1 VNIRDPVIQ
10 QGWLARSTLLN
21 FRKSQR
27 IGTFLRD
34 NSVANAL
41 VEGEMIIPLPELTE
55 PFYEGSVQ
63 RLFAVPE
70 DDTIMVTQTTSRGS
84 VFDVG
89 ALFEIEGNDVNRAL
103 FRHIL
108 YSSMSDPK
116 VWRRVKA
123 AIEADPNLDP
133 AYRSELLS
141 GELEAYCEKGA
152 RTHHA
157 GMLDAVTGE
166 VIRNGVPENPSSCNV
181 VRKYQILKPVRSEF
195 LGAHLFDYSQF
206 PHEDGFVVPLE
217 YIVRFGITSASS
229 VYRKYEAMD
238 DKAKRA
244 FEQELGAT
252 KALEAWQYLDH
263 PIGDFTS
270 KFEPEDRMVSKQEAL
285 VMSGLSG
292 RQFIDSG
299 KLAILGAWVVRLLVE
314 EIGLLMWDIKWEFA
328 KDGEDLVF
336 VDTIDTDSFRATMF
350 LEIDGERFVNHY
362 NKQAMRDYFTL
373 LHANWISD
381 IKTAKALGQ
390 QEGIAFT
397 DLLVAGQAEGRY
409 AATPEV
415 EPAFLSIQQDK
426 MTAIREYMLG
436 NEAAE
441 DVKAKLEKAGRE
453 EIGFYREKGVMDG
466 FRKINGIS

>member
-1 VNIRDPVIQ
+1 MVIPQ
-10 QGWLARSTLLN
+10 S
-21 FRKSQR
+21 
-27 IGTFLRD
+27 
-34 NSVANAL
+34 AL
-41 VEGEMIIPLPELTE
+41 VE

-63 RLFAVPE
+63 RLFAVPG
-70 DDTIMVTQTTSRGS
+70 DDTVMVTQTTAKGS

-89 ALFEIEGNDVNRAL
+89 ALFEISGNDVNRAL
-103 FRHIL
+103 FRHVL
-108 YSSMSDPK
+108 YSKMADPE
-116 VWRRVKA
+116 VWKGVRS
-123 AIEADPNLDP
+123 AIEAAPDLSDD
-133 AYRSELLS
+133 YRNELIS
-141 GELEAYCEKGA
+141 GALEEACVRGA
-152 RTHHA
+152 KTHHE
-157 GMLDAVTGE
+157 GMLDAVSGE
-166 VIRNGVPENPSSCNV
+166 VARGSVPENPSSYNV

-206 PHEDGFVVPLE
+206 PREDGFVVPLE

-238 DKAKRA
+238 GKAKQA
-244 FEQELGAT
+244 FEQELGVT
-252 KALEAWQYLDH
+252 RPLEAWQYLEK

-292 RQFIDSG
+292 AQFVDSG
-299 KLAILGAWVVRLLVE
+299 KLAILGAWAVRQLVE

-328 KDGEDLVF
+328 KDGGDLVF

-350 LEIDGERFVNHY
+350 LDFEGERFVNHY

-373 LHANWISD
+373 LHGDWIED

-390 QEGIAFT
+390 QEGVAFT
-397 DLLVAGQAEGRY
+397 EILAAGQSEGKY

-415 EPAFLSIQQDK
+415 DAEFLRLQEQK
-426 MTAIREYMLG
+426 MIAIRDYMLG
-436 NEAAE
+436 EAEAG
-441 DVKAKLEKAGRE
+441 DVKELLVTAGTG
-453 EIGFYREKGVMDG
+453 EIGFYKAKAKLDG

>member
-1 VNIRDPVIQ
+1 
-10 QGWLARSTLLN
+10 
-21 FRKSQR
+21 
-27 IGTFLRD
+27 
-34 NSVANAL
+34 
-41 VEGEMIIPLPELTE
+41 MIIPTSALTE

-70 DDTIMVTQTTSRGS
+70 DDAGMVTQTTSRGS

-89 ALFEIEGNDVNRAL
+89 ALFEISGNDVNRGL
-103 FRHIL
+103 FRHVL
-108 YSSMSDPK
+108 YSTMSDPK
-116 VWRRVKA
+116 VWQKVKA
-123 AIEADPNLDP
+123 AIEVDA
-133 AYRSELLS
+133 
-141 GELEAYCEKGA
+141 ELEADYKQDLLTGILEEACEKGMK
-152 RTHHA
+152 THHE
-157 GMLDAVTGE
+157 GMLDAVSGE
-166 VIRNGVPENPSSCNV
+166 VVRGEVPANPSAYNV
-181 VRKYQILKPVRSEF
+181 VRKYQILQPTRSEF

-229 VYRKYEAMD
+229 VYRKYQAMD
-238 DKAKRA
+238 EKSRQA
-244 FEQELGAT
+244 FEHELGAT
-252 KALEAWQYLDH
+252 RPLEAWQYLEK

-292 RQFIDSG
+292 QQFVDSG
-299 KLAILGAWVVRLLVE
+299 KLAILGAWAVRQLVE

-328 KDGEDLVF
+328 KDGDDLVF

-350 LEIDGERFVNHY
+350 LDFEGERYVNHY

-373 LHANWISD
+373 LHSDWIAD
-381 IKTAKALGQ
+381 VKAAKELGQ
-390 QEGIAFT
+390 QEGVAFT
-397 DLLVAGQAEGRY
+397 ELLEQGQDAGDY

-415 EPAFLSIQQDK
+415 EAAFLDLQERK

-436 NEAAE
+436 AAGAE
-441 DVKAKLEKAGRE
+441 EVKVRLQETGRA
-453 EIGFYREKGVMDG
+453 EIEFYRAKGVLDG